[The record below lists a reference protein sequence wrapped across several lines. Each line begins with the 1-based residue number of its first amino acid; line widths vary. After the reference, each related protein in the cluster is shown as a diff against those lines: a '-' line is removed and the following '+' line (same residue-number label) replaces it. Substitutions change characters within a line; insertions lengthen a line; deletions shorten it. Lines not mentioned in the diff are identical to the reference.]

1 MEPMGGASSSRRAPS
16 LVMPCLA
23 AAVYLTALGLWQLF
37 GRDSASV
44 ARWVSD
50 LAPLPAGAAAVAT
63 AVWASRRA
71 PTPRLRL
78 AWILVAAAFGLF
90 ALGDAVWFVYEV
102 VLGDS
107 PYPSAADVAYLA
119 MYPVLVAAL
128 LAFPAA
134 RRSRRQRATL
144 TFDYGIVFLAAAL
157 GVWCLVIGPTALH
170 SHASRLEIVL
180 SVAYPVADL
189 VVLFGLLTVL
199 ARGIGDTPR
208 RGVYGLFA
216 GVACFLVSDLAFGYL
231 SLHHQYRA
239 GDWPDTLWIAA
250 SLCVVI
256 AAWPSAPRPARV
268 APVTV
273 DETGMFS
280 QLSGVPFLMIVF
292 VWAIVMW
299 ETFGDA
305 SVTLLVLVV
314 GGMVLTTLVFVR
326 QLTAQRDA
334 RLLMQQYH
342 ALANADGLTGL
353 ASRRRFFEYGARA
366 AAVAERRGDPVSVVM
381 IDVDGFKAINDTWGH
396 AVGDAALNAI
406 ADTLRNQLE
415 SPAVIGRFG
424 GDEFVALLIGSPAR
438 HVERLTASIS
448 TFAIP
453 VPGTEGALVVR
464 ITAGSATGRHAD
476 LDQLLREADRALYE
490 RRAAVRSGARSSR
503 PVVVDPEQVDHV
515 TNVRVA
521 RNAAGRR
528 PLRSVREHRVGL
540 DPAVGA
546 EFGPDAP
553 REAEVR
559 RVVPVDVADLAPA
572 DREGN
577 LAQLPGVDHD
587 AGPGADLGDDLLT
600 RGSRRRR

>member
-16 LVMPCLA
+16 LVMPYLA
-23 AAVYLTALGLWQLF
+23 AAVYLAALGLWQLF

-78 AWILVAAAFGLF
+78 AWLLVAAAFGLF

-208 RGVYGLFA
+208 CGVYGLFA

-305 SVTLLVLVV
+305 NVTLLVLVV

-366 AAVAERRGDPVSVVM
+366 AAVGNVIVTRAPRG
-381 IDVDGFKAINDTWGH
+381 A
-396 AVGDAALNAI
+396 
-406 ADTLRNQLE
+406 
-415 SPAVIGRFG
+415 
-424 GDEFVALLIGSPAR
+424 
-438 HVERLTASIS
+438 
-448 TFAIP
+448 TFAIETSPPCSSTIFFTITRPSP
-453 VPGTEGALVVR
+453 VPRGLLVTYGSKTRFMRFSGNPVPLSVIVKRTALP
-464 ITAGSATGRHAD
+464 AGSLQITILGV
-476 LDQLLREADRALYE
+476 E
-490 RRAAVRSGARSSR
+490 
-503 PVVVDPEQVDHV
+503 
-515 TNVRVA
+515 
-521 RNAAGRR
+521 
-528 PLRSVREHRVGL
+528 
-540 DPAVGA
+540 DPASA
-546 EFGPDAP
+546 SCAFC
-553 REAEVR
+553 
-559 RVVPVDVADLAPA
+559 
-572 DREGN
+572 
-577 LAQLPGVDHD
+577 
-587 AGPGADLGDDLLT
+587 
-600 RGSRRRR
+600 SRL